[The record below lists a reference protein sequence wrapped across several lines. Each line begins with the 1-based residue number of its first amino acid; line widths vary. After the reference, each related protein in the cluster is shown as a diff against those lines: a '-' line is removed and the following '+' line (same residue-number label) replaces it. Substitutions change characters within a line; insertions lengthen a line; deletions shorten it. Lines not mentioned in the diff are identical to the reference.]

1 MEATSLV
8 ERGRERVGHVNKVSY
23 VRRVI
28 AKKKKQLYRRL
39 RRPELSVSKTLQQLF
54 DSCREAFK
62 GPGTVPS
69 PQDVQRLRHILSM
82 ILLILFIFF
91 IISMIYTTDT
101 NIWWGWIRKFVVSF
115 DSIKGDIRRL
125 IQWLVGW
132 ERVKG
137 GKEFG
142 SKTFI
147 TKLTNKYFSI
157 KKFDLK
163 NL

>member
-1 MEATSLV
+1 MV

-54 DSCREAFK
+54 DSCREVFK

-101 NIWWGWIRKFVVSF
+101 NI
-115 DSIKGDIRRL
+115 
-125 IQWLVGW
+125 
-132 ERVKG
+132 
-137 GKEFG
+137 
-142 SKTFI
+142 
-147 TKLTNKYFSI
+147 
-157 KKFDLK
+157 
-163 NL
+163 